1 MQLSKNLTLEE
12 ACKTNSKFD
21 NTPGKVEIENLK
33 LVAEKI
39 FQPCRDHFDQPL
51 MVNSGYRS
59 VAVNKSVGG
68 ASTSQHVKGEALD
81 LDFEYAPDNK
91 KLFDYIKD
99 NLDFDQLINEFNYS
113 WIHVSYKAVGNRKQ
127 VLFATKQGGK
137 TIYNSIP

>member
-1 MQLSKNLTLEE
+1 MNLSKNLTLAE

-59 VAVNKSVGG
+59 PAVNKAVGG
-68 ASTSQHVKGEALD
+68 ASSSQHVKGEALD
-81 LDFEYAPDNK
+81 LDFEFAPDNK
-91 KLFDYIKD
+91 KLFDYIRE
-99 NLDFDQLINEFNYS
+99 NLEFDQLINENNYS
-113 WIHVSYKAVGNRKQ
+113 WIHVSYSKTHNRKE
-127 VLFATKQGGK
+127 VLEMIKVKGK
-137 TIYNSIP
+137 STYRKL

>member
-1 MQLSKNLTLEE
+1 MNLSKNLTLAE
-12 ACKTNSKFD
+12 ACKTTSKFD

-39 FQPCRDHFDQPL
+39 FQPCRDYMDQPI

-59 VAVNKSVGG
+59 PAVNKAIGG
-68 ASTSQHVKGEALD
+68 AATSQHVKGEALD
-81 LDFEYAPDNK
+81 LDTEYAPDNK
-91 KLFDYIKD
+91 KLFDYILK

-113 WIHVSYKAVGNRKQ
+113 WIHVSYSKTRNRRQVLKAVK
-127 VLFATKQGGK
+127 KDGK